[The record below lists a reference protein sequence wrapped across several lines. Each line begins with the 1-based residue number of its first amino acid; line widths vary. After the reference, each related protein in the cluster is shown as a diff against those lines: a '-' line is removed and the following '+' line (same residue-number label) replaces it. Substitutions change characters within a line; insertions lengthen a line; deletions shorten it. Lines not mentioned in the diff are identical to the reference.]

1 MPTYR
6 VMGSITKLYYVDVSA
21 SEKLEAYDIA
31 NQRPTNDW
39 SEIEID
45 SVIEPIEVIE
55 YDPELGEP
63 VEGQLL

>member
-6 VMGSITKLYYVDVSA
+6 V
-21 SEKLEAYDIA
+21 YDIA